1 MGGCFAEGAPAF
13 AGVDT
18 HKGSH
23 TLALLDALGRRLGAR
38 EFPADAAGVAEL
50 VAAAG
55 AAGVPAGVEGAR
67 SYGAGVADALEAAGH
82 EVYEV
87 VRPGRARPRGGKS
100 DAVDAYLAAEAVA
113 AGRGLARKRLDGA
126 AGELRL
132 LSGLRDL
139 LVRRCAD
146 QANWARSALVL
157 APERLRRRREGE
169 PTGALMEGL
178 RSLPGRG
185 ALERTLR
192 ECARSWRETRRRA
205 DALGAEIAAAVREG
219 WPSLL
224 AAPGVGPVT
233 AAWIICAAGS
243 NPGRCGSEAAFSM
256 LCGTSPVPA
265 SSGATE
271 RHRLNRGGDRRAN
284 RAIHEIARCRMARGA
299 RTRAYVDRRV
309 SEGKTRREA
318 VRCLCRYIARE
329 VYRLLTGPQEPLPA
343 PGAARAAREAAGLSR
358 AAAERGSGVPA
369 RRIALLESGELVDR
383 RALEALD
390 ALYAETIAGLIE

>member
-1 MGGCFAEGAPAF
+1 MSI
-13 AGVDT
+13 DINT
-18 HKGSH
+18 
-23 TLALLDALGRRLGAR
+23 
-38 EFPADAAGVAEL
+38 
-50 VAAAG
+50 
-55 AAGVPAGVEGAR
+55 
-67 SYGAGVADALEAAGH
+67 
-82 EVYEV
+82 
-87 VRPGRARPRGGKS
+87 
-100 DAVDAYLAAEAVA
+100 AEAVA

-157 APERLRRRREGE
+157 APERLRRRWEGE

-192 ECARSWRETRRRA
+192 ECARSWHETRRRA
-205 DALGAEIAAAVREG
+205 DALEAEIAAAVREG

-265 SSGATE
+265 SSGMTE

-284 RAIHEIARCRMARGA
+284 RAIHEIARCRMARDA

-329 VYRLLTGPQEPLPA
+329 VYRLLTGPREPLPA

>member
-87 VRPGRARPRGGKS
+87 VGPGRARPRGGKS

-157 APERLRRRREGE
+157 APERLRRRWEGE

-178 RSLPGRG
+178 RSLPG
-185 ALERTLR
+185 
-192 ECARSWRETRRRA
+192 C
-205 DALGAEIAAAVREG
+205 
-219 WPSLL
+219 
-224 AAPGVGPVT
+224 
-233 AAWIICAAGS
+233 
-243 NPGRCGSEAAFSM
+243 
-256 LCGTSPVPA
+256 
-265 SSGATE
+265 
-271 RHRLNRGGDRRAN
+271 
-284 RAIHEIARCRMARGA
+284 
-299 RTRAYVDRRV
+299 
-309 SEGKTRREA
+309 
-318 VRCLCRYIARE
+318 
-329 VYRLLTGPQEPLPA
+329 
-343 PGAARAAREAAGLSR
+343 
-358 AAAERGSGVPA
+358 
-369 RRIALLESGELVDR
+369 
-383 RALEALD
+383 
-390 ALYAETIAGLIE
+390 